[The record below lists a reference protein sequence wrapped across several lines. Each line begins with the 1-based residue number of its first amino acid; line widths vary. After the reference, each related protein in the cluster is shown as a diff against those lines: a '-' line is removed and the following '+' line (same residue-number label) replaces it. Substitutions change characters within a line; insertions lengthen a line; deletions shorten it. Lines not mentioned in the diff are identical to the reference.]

1 LIGWPPSMP
10 SPPPPDA
17 GRTRRRYAP
26 RMASGDRR
34 EQLLDAALSVI
45 VQQGYEGVSIEAI
58 ARTAGVTRPVIY
70 DHFPNLSC
78 LLQELIAREES
89 LALEQLASVVP
100 DTPPGGG
107 DPAELFAAG
116 VRRFLDAV
124 SERPE
129 TWRIILLPPEGTP
142 ANVREHVERN
152 RAAVQR
158 RIAAVVEWAV
168 GVSGVPAD
176 IDVELSA
183 RAIRSLSEEAG
194 RSVLTDP
201 EHFAP
206 ERYERFVLTLMR
218 LIWSS

>member
-1 LIGWPPSMP
+1 
-10 SPPPPDA
+10 
-17 GRTRRRYAP
+17 
-26 RMASGDRR
+26 MASGERR
-34 EQLLDAALSVI
+34 EQLIDAALSVI
-45 VQQGYEGVSIEAI
+45 LHQGYEGVSIEAV

-70 DHFPNLSC
+70 DHFPNLGS
-78 LLQELIAREES
+78 LLQALIAREES
-89 LALEQLASVVP
+89 FALEQLATAVP
-100 DTPPGGG
+100 EIPQQAE

-142 ANVREHVERN
+142 ANVREQVERN

-158 RIAAVVEWAV
+158 RIETVVQWAV

-176 IDVELSA
+176 LDVELSA

-206 ERYERFVLTLMR
+206 ERYERFTLTLMR
-218 LIWSS
+218 LVWSS